1 MKHRRPSYLPGTAA
15 AMMLMAGSILS
26 ARFDRP
32 DGDPPA
38 PGGGGAGGP
47 SDNEKKLREELVAR
61 DAQLAELNAKITD
74 LSKNT
79 VSDADKKELDKL
91 KKEKTE
97 AENKRLLEQ
106 GELKK
111 LLDTAQ
117 SALATAEQN
126 AAQAKADADARI
138 RDMRLTNFLT
148 NECPKHTDVP
158 ADQIIAALRLADWF
172 VDNPATPG
180 AFMIQ
185 DPITKTTPRNAKGNP
200 MTPEEF
206 VADKISKTPWAAAVK
221 PKGGSGSQSQTGAGT
236 GANGE
241 YSPEDI
247 RNMSIDE
254 FNKNKKKIFAQA
266 DANTRHINPLPKAA
280 AEA

>member
-15 AMMLMAGSILS
+15 AMMLLAGSVLS

-32 DGDPPA
+32 DDAPPA
-38 PGGGGAGGP
+38 PGPGEDPNVA
-47 SDNEKKLREELVAR
+47 KLRAELVQR
-61 DAQLAELNAKITD
+61 DEQLAEMNKKIAD

-91 KKEKTE
+91 KKEKAE

-111 LLDTAQ
+111 LLDQAQ

-138 RDMRLTNFLT
+138 REMRLMNFLT

-158 ADQIIAALRLADWF
+158 ADQIIAALRLTDYF
-172 VDNPATPG
+172 VDNPNVPG

-206 VADKISKTPWAAAVK
+206 VEDKIKRTPWAAAVK
-221 PKGGSGSQSQTGAGT
+221 PKGGSGSQSQTGAGS
-236 GANGE
+236 GVNGE
-241 YSPEDI
+241 FSSEDI
-247 RNMSIDE
+247 QKMSIAE
-254 FNKNKKKIFAQA
+254 FKKNKAAIYFQA
-266 DANTRHINPLPKAA
+266 DANTRHINPLPKSSTV
-280 AEA
+280 EA

>member
-1 MKHRRPSYLPGTAA
+1 
-15 AMMLMAGSILS
+15 MMLACGALCSRY
-26 ARFDRP
+26 A

-38 PGGGGAGGP
+38 PGGGGAGGGEDP
-47 SDNEKKLREELVAR
+47 NVAKLRAELVER
-61 DAQLAELNAKITD
+61 DNQLAEMNRKIAD

-79 VSDADKKELDKL
+79 VSDADKKELDRL

-111 LLDTAQ
+111 LLDQAQ
-117 SALATAEQN
+117 AALATAEQD
-126 AAQAKADADARI
+126 AAQAKADAEARI
-138 RDMRLTNFLT
+138 REMRLTNFLT

-172 VDNPATPG
+172 VDNPAVPG

-206 VADKISKTPWAAAVK
+206 VQDKIARTPWAAAVK
-221 PKGGSGSQSQTGAGT
+221 PKGGSGSQSQTGAGS
-236 GANGE
+236 GVHGE
-241 YSPEDI
+241 FTSDDI
-247 RNMSIDE
+247 RDMSLAD
-254 FNKNKKKIFAQA
+254 FKKNQKAIYAQA
-266 DANTRHINPLPKAA
+266 DANTRHIAPLPKSSNQSA
-280 AEA
+280 

>member
-15 AMMLMAGSILS
+15 AMMLLAGSVLS

-32 DGDPPA
+32 DDAPPA
-38 PGGGGAGGP
+38 PGPGEDPNVA
-47 SDNEKKLREELVAR
+47 KLRAELVER
-61 DAQLAELNAKITD
+61 DSQLAEMNKKIAD

-91 KKEKTE
+91 KKEKAE

-111 LLDTAQ
+111 LLDQAQ

-138 RDMRLTNFLT
+138 REMRLTNFLT

-158 ADQIIAALRLADWF
+158 ADQIIAALRLADYF
-172 VDNPATPG
+172 VDNPNVPG

-200 MTPEEF
+200 MTAEEF
-206 VADKISKTPWAAAVK
+206 VEDKIKRTPWAAAVK
-221 PKGGSGSQSQTGAGT
+221 PKGGSGSQSQTGAGS
-236 GANGE
+236 GVHGE
-241 YSPEDI
+241 FTSEDI
-247 RNMSIDE
+247 QKMSTAD
-254 FNKNKKKIFAQA
+254 FKKNQKAIYAQA
-266 DANTRHINPLPKAA
+266 DANTRHINPLPKSSTV
-280 AEA
+280 EA

>member
-1 MKHRRPSYLPGTAA
+1 MKNRRRRRFPDSAL
-15 AMMLMAGSILS
+15 AMLLVAGSITS
-26 ARFDRP
+26 RFDRP
-32 DGDPPA
+32 EGDPPA
-38 PGGGGAGGP
+38 PGPGGP
-47 SDNEKKLREELVAR
+47 SDNEKRLRDELVAR
-61 DAQLAELNAKITD
+61 DAQLAELNAKIAD

-91 KKEKTE
+91 KREKAE

-111 LLDTAQ
+111 LLDQAQ
-117 SALATAEQN
+117 NDLASAQQEASK
-126 AAQAKADADARI
+126 AKAEADARI

-148 NECPKHTDVP
+148 NECPKHTEVP

-172 VDNPATPG
+172 VDNPAVPG

-185 DPITKTTPRNAKGNP
+185 DPITKTSPRNAKGNP

-206 VADKISKTPWAAAVK
+206 VADKIAKTAWAAAVK

-236 GANGE
+236 GVNGQF
-241 YSPEDI
+241 SSDDI
-247 RNMSIDE
+247 ANMSVAE
-254 FNKNKKKIFAQA
+254 FNKNKSKIFAQA
-266 DANTRHINPLPKAA
+266 DSNTRHINPLPKAA
-280 AEA
+280 ETA